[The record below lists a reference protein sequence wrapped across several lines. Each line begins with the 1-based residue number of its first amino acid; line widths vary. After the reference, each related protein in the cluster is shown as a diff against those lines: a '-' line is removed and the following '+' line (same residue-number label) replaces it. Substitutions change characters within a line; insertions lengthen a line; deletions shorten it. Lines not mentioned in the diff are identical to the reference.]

1 MSTADVPDLDALNPE
16 GLEIYTLVVQ
26 LSKVGGSTTTGAIA
40 EATHFPLPEVQR
52 VLEQMTPSYVEVG
65 EEGADG
71 TEVVRPL

>member
-1 MSTADVPDLDALNPE
+1 MPDLDELNPE
-16 GLEIYTLVVQ
+16 GLEIYTVVLQ

-40 EATHFPLPEVQR
+40 EATRFPLPEVQR
-52 VLEQMTPSYVEVG
+52 VLDQMAPSYVQLG